1 MAVKASTIAVISTA
15 VIAAFGIGY
24 LVYFD
29 QKRRKDPEF
38 KKQLKRERKKQAK
51 AEKETK
57 KAELAT
63 VEQLVQNV
71 LNEIAQE
78 TFPESPEEKEKYF
91 MEQVAAGE
99 ALCQQG
105 LHNESVKHFY
115 KALKIY
121 PAPLELIMIYQ
132 QTLPEVVF
140 RIVVN
145 IMAVE
150 QQKRQTE
157 FYEQFPPEDV
167 KLRLKE
173 MTEGEKASYGLV
185 AEQDFEENDVL
196 YTESPLISALS
207 PQLELTDSTVECKNC
222 DKVAFCS
229 EDCESAANQKY
240 HQYLCTN
247 SKVNTNADESKETA
261 FVKYVQDQNSKYPQ
275 MIAQLFTAMVA
286 EELDKKNRPKYNSWD
301 HIERL
306 KGAELTP
313 ADKHANETKMIKEL
327 LSSKV
332 PGIDEFLTDEVYLML
347 LGKLNENAYDVISA
361 TEVSVEKS
369 TEPSRKFDS
378 DNILG
383 SSVYK
388 ISSYLCKSPLD
399 DANVKISFNGNKITV
414 TALKPIKKDE
424 QIKAYYN

>member
-1 MAVKASTIAVISTA
+1 
-15 VIAAFGIGY
+15 
-24 LVYFD
+24 
-29 QKRRKDPEF
+29 
-38 KKQLKRERKKQAK
+38 
-51 AEKETK
+51 
-57 KAELAT
+57 
-63 VEQLVQNV
+63 
-71 LNEIAQE
+71 
-78 TFPESPEEKEKYF
+78 
-91 MEQVAAGE
+91 
-99 ALCQQG
+99 
-105 LHNESVKHFY
+105 
-115 KALKIY
+115 
-121 PAPLELIMIYQ
+121 
-132 QTLPEVVF
+132 
-140 RIVVN
+140 
-145 IMAVE
+145 
-150 QQKRQTE
+150 
-157 FYEQFPPEDV
+157 
-167 KLRLKE
+167 
-173 MTEGEKASYGLV
+173 
-185 AEQDFEENDVL
+185 
-196 YTESPLISALS
+196 
-207 PQLELTDSTVECKNC
+207 
-222 DKVAFCS
+222 AFCS
-229 EDCESAANQKY
+229 EDCESAANQQY

-247 SKVNTNADESKETA
+247 SKVNTNADESKETT

-313 ADKHANETKMIKEL
+313 TDKHANETKMIKEL

-347 LGKLNENAYDVISA
+347 LGKMNENAFDVISA

-369 TEPSRKFDS
+369 TEPSRKLDS